1 MSRLICLA
9 AVAFWTVLLSASDR
23 SWAQRVEADLTTHAI
38 SVETDFAGEKVALFG
53 AVGSDPEQSS
63 LSRPDIII
71 VVRGPKETINV
82 RRKQRIA
89 GIWINADG
97 KTFEDVP
104 GYYTT
109 ITNRPID
116 EIASFFTLGELGIGV
131 SSVKAGMFLASA
143 KEKRIGTVDFIEALV
158 RILGKEKLYQENEVG
173 ITFIGRHLFRAE
185 FELPANVPIGAY
197 EADVYLFRDGELLS
211 RTSAHL
217 SIEKSGLEQW
227 IYSLAH
233 TQPFLYGVL
242 SVLAAMAAG
251 LAASAIFR
259 KK

>member
-1 MSRLICLA
+1 MVRSLALI
-9 AVAFWTVLLSASDR
+9 AVTACAVLLAGADALH
-23 SWAQRVEADLTTHAI
+23 AQRVEADLTTHAI

-53 AVGSDPEQSS
+53 AVGSDPRQGS

-71 VVRGPKETINV
+71 VVRGPQETLSV

-89 GIWINADG
+89 GIWVNADG
-97 KTFEDVP
+97 KTFKDVP

-109 ITNRPID
+109 ITNRPIE

-143 KEKRIGTVDFIEALV
+143 KEKRIGSVDFIEALV
-158 RILGKEKLYQENEVG
+158 RILGREQLYQENDVG

-185 FELPANVPIGAY
+185 FELPANVPIGDY
-197 EADVYLFRDGELLS
+197 EADVFLFRDGNLLS
-211 RTSAHL
+211 RTTAHL
-217 SIEKSGLEQW
+217 NIKKSGLEQW

-233 TQPFLYGVL
+233 RQPFLYGIL
-242 SVLAAMAAG
+242 SVLVAMAAG